1 MAASSTIDST
11 HSRLLGRLFVTA
23 LLLGTFCPS
32 VGCTDGPMFHLKKLS
47 PWHQREWRK
56 DRNLGP
62 TYSQRLEELA
72 LLKGRMA
79 SMSSE
84 ERDKWAN
91 VLEAI
96 AIKDTSP
103 EMRAQAAHALA
114 MTDCEATVRGLNAAS
129 SDKVEKVRLA
139 VCKAWGVRRGEQ
151 ARDML
156 LSLAKTDESD
166 DVRQA
171 ALAALG
177 NFDDAEVRTM
187 LVESLEHKN
196 PAIQQQ
202 AVVSLRSIT
211 GRDFG
216 GDFDA
221 WKRYVN
227 GEEVAEP
234 EPTTFTARVMQ
245 SLPWSR

>member
-1 MAASSTIDST
+1 MASSSTIDST
-11 HSRLLGRLFVTA
+11 LRRLLGRLFVMA
-23 LLLGTFCPS
+23 LLATCSSTMP
-32 VGCTDGPMFHLKKLS
+32 GCTDGPMFQMKKLS

-56 DRNLGP
+56 DRELGP

-79 SMSSE
+79 SMSSQE
-84 ERDKWAN
+84 KEQWAT
-91 VLEAI
+91 LLG
-96 AIKDTSP
+96 KLTTSDTSP
-103 EMRAQAAHALA
+103 EMRAQAAQALA

-129 SDKVEKVRLA
+129 TDKVEKVRLA
-139 VCKAWGVRRGEQ
+139 VCQAWGTKKGEQ

-156 LSLAKTDESD
+156 LSMAKADESD

-177 NFDDAEVRTM
+177 KFDDSEVRSL

-234 EPTTFTARVMQ
+234 QPATFTARVMQ
-245 SLPWSR
+245 SIPWSR